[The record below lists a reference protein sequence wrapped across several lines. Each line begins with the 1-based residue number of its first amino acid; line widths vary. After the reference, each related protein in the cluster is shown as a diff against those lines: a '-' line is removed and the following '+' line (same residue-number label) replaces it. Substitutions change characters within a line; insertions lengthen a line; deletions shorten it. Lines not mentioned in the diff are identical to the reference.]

1 MSLFKKATTFI
12 SIFNEV
18 RAKNEAQRQVS
29 AGLDSSLKQAEQMRA
44 EINGFN
50 IKPKRTSKLENGY
63 TTGYAGTGYYS
74 NGVRV
79 DDDREWYE
87 H

>member
-29 AGLDSSLKQAEQMRA
+29 AGLDSALKQAEQMRA

-50 IKPKRTSKLENGY
+50 VKSPKKKCTGVNPYTLEY
-63 TTGYAGTGYYS
+63 DTFY
-74 NGVRV
+74 
-79 DDDREWYE
+79 
-87 H
+87 